1 MGTPTQ
7 VSPSGLV
14 QPATPSVPASPAT
27 PEPPTQAITI
37 TPNQPAKRQ
46 RRISKAG
53 LGREV
58 ERQMLENAPD
68 VLSKKWAAV
77 KKALDAGERW
87 ACELVARQFEGD
99 KGPGGV
105 NILSQ
110 TLNVTGA
117 SQDPSVRSLESIVR
131 KLEVK
136 DNLRVLP
143 EPTPVKRVDLD
154 VIDVGG
160 E

>member
-1 MGTPTQ
+1 MVEQ
-7 VSPSGLV
+7 
-14 QPATPSVPASPAT
+14 
-27 PEPPTQAITI
+27 TQAE
-37 TPNQPAKRQ
+37 PAPRVIKRRN
-46 RRISKAG
+46 RRISKAN
-53 LGREV
+53 LSREV
-58 ERQMLENAPD
+58 EAQMLDNAKE
-68 VLSKKWAAV
+68 VLEKKWQAV

-110 TLNVTGA
+110 TLNLAGGA
-117 SQDPSVRSLESIVR
+117 QDPSIRSLESIVR

-136 DNLRVLP
+136 DSLRIMP
-143 EPTPVKRVDLD
+143 EPTPTKRLDQD
-154 VIDVGG
+154 VIDI

>member
-1 MGTPTQ
+1 MEAPQ
-7 VSPSGLV
+7 ALEPIKPAPSRSA
-14 QPATPSVPASPAT
+14 ATP
-27 PEPPTQAITI
+27 
-37 TPNQPAKRQ
+37 KKK
-46 RRISKAG
+46 RRISAAG
-53 LGREV
+53 LPREV

-68 VLSKKWAAV
+68 VLAKKWAAV
-77 KKALDAGERW
+77 KVALDKGERW

-110 TLNVTGA
+110 TLNVSGG

-136 DNLRVLP
+136 DNLRILP
-143 EPTPVKRVDLD
+143 EPTPVKRLDSD
-154 VIDVGG
+154 VIDVG